1 MFTFIP
7 FKVRFCYA
15 SSLLSAIC
23 REKGVWCTIMPV
35 ENEEYFLLKLQSLK
49 ITHVCFSF
57 TTFHEYSLAL
67 PLLKKLKHANV
78 VVMCGGVF
86 LRAGGYVDERLF
98 DYICRSEA
106 YELWKFFLYN
116 DCSVLEQSYDIPLEE
131 LPQPDYS
138 YYNVRD
144 MHRGIGFLQNLD
156 IIPYLSSTGCEYKCA
171 FCEIQNLNLTRR
183 ITKRMKEDLNLLNQ
197 KYHPDL
203 IFFLDELLP
212 VHRKEWRE
220 QFDGNTIPF
229 FAYIRADISPEDLMF
244 LIKNKLYACA
254 FGIESG
260 DEWYRNAVLG
270 KQLYN
275 KNIIITLS
283 ILKEY
288 GINFVAYFMEDTP
301 YETEEIKNETKK
313 MIQAISQYGNVIT
326 WKYEDL
332 SSKRFILD
340 KKRVE
345 KYCKK
350 VGSTTDTFYDTL
362 NFYAVGVLQLP
373 KGGFITYHK
382 TSDSIYAR
390 DVCAGIGDN
399 AFIALEMLCRK
410 YGFKRFTGHVPSAIR
425 AKACKKKYGIN
436 TEAYLIAKEV
446 K

>member
-116 DCSVLEQSYDIPLEE
+116 DCSVFEQSYNIPLEE
-131 LPQPDYS
+131 LPLPDYS
-138 YYNVRD
+138 YYHPRD
-144 MHRGIGFLQNLD
+144 MHRGIDFLQNLD

-220 QFDGNTIPF
+220 QFDGNEIPF
-229 FAYIRADISPEDLMF
+229 FAYIRADIKPEDLMF
-244 LIKNKLYACA
+244 LINNKLYACA

-260 DEWYRNAVLG
+260 NENYRNNVLG
-270 KQLYN
+270 KKLNN
-275 KNIIITLS
+275 KDILITLS
-283 ILKEY
+283 ILREY
-288 GINFVAYFMEDTP
+288 NINFVAFFMQNTP
-301 YETEEIKNETKK
+301 YETPEIKNDTLK
-313 MIQAISQYGNVIT
+313 MMQEIKQYGQVVL
-326 WKYEDL
+326 WEYEHL
-332 SSKRFILD
+332 NAKRFELN
-340 KKRVE
+340 KKIVE
-345 KYCKK
+345 KYCHKLNTSLD
-350 VGSTTDTFYDTL
+350 VFYDTL
-362 NFYAVGVLQLP
+362 NFPQVGVLKLP
-373 KGGFITYHK
+373 KGGFITYQK
-382 TSDSIYAR
+382 QDDILYLR
-390 DVCAGIGDN
+390 DVCAKHGDN
-399 AFIALEMLCRK
+399 AFIAAEMLCRK
-410 YGFKRFTGHVPSAIR
+410 YGCTKLAGHVYNFNK
-425 AKACKKKYGIN
+425 AKACHKIYKFNIDSH
-436 TEAYLIAKEV
+436 LISKEV